1 MKKASD
7 IGGKRLISLA
17 PENWAR
23 WLTQFPEIEVREMLD
38 SELQWVSRENDILLK
53 VASPE
58 MGEFLLLNELQLRYS
73 PKLPRRMRAYSALVE
88 EKYELPVYPVL
99 LNILPHVAN
108 PQIPNFYESNFQ
120 GIYAYQDYR
129 VVNLW
134 EVDVQIVFEE
144 NIRSLLPFVPTLKGG
159 GEENVVREA
168 LRELRAD
175 EDLNGLEPLLSF
187 FASFVLELSVVQE
200 IMRWDMAV
208 LRESPWYN
216 EILKEG
222 LQQGREQGI
231 EEGRQQGRQQG
242 EMQLVLRLLSRR
254 LGTLDENLTQQI
266 RRLSLEELEV
276 LGEELLDFSSVE
288 DLNSWLQNH

>member
-1 MKKASD
+1 
-7 IGGKRLISLA
+7 
-17 PENWAR
+17 
-23 WLTQFPEIEVREMLD
+23 
-38 SELQWVSRENDILLK
+38 
-53 VASPE
+53 
-58 MGEFLLLNELQLRYS
+58 
-73 PKLPRRMRAYSALVE
+73 
-88 EKYELPVYPVL
+88 VL

-175 EDLNGLEPLLSF
+175 EDLNELEPLLSF

-222 LQQGREQGI
+222 LQKGIEQGREQGI
-231 EEGRQQGRQQG
+231 EEGRQQG

-276 LGEELLDFSSVE
+276 LGEELLDF
-288 DLNSWLQNH
+288 LARRRLK

>member
-1 MKKASD
+1 MSKASD

-23 WLTQFPEIEVREMLD
+23 WLTQFREIEVREMLD
-38 SELQWVSRENDILLK
+38 SDLQWVSRENDILLK
-53 VASPE
+53 VANPE

-99 LNILPHVAN
+99 LNILPHVTN

-144 NIRSLLPFVPTLKGG
+144 NIRTLLPFVPVLKGG
-159 GEENVVREA
+159 GEENVVKEA

-187 FASFVLELSVVQE
+187 FASFVLELPIVQE

-222 LQQGREQGI
+222 LQQGRELGI
-231 EEGRQQGRQQG
+231 EEGRQEGRQEG
-242 EMQLVLRLLSRR
+242 ELQLVLRLLNRR
-254 LGTLDENLTQQI
+254 FGNLEATLEQQI
-266 RRLSLEELEV
+266 HRLSVEQLEV
-276 LGEELLDFSSVE
+276 LAEELLDFSSVE
-288 DLNSWLQNH
+288 ELEHWLDQY